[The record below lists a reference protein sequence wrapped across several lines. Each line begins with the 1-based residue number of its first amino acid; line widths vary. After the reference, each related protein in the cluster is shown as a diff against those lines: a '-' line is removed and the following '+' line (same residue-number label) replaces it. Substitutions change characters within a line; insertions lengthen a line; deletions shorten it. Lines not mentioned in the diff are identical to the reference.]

1 MHTIPG
7 YILRE
12 SGPDHLVM
20 GNPDAEGWQRI
31 IRLNESAAFLWRS
44 VAGKSFDVAA
54 LASLL
59 QTEYGVDAATARA
72 DAGDIA
78 RAWLRAGIVQED
90 S

>member
-12 SGPDHLVM
+12 TGPDHLVM
-20 GNPDAEGWQRI
+20 GEPDAEGWQRI

-44 VAGKSFDVAA
+44 VVGQSFDEEH

-59 QTEYGVDAATARA
+59 EAEYGIDTATALA
-72 DAGDIA
+72 DARDIA
-78 RAWLRAGIVQED
+78 QAWLRAGIVQE